1 MCLTSILCFLLLLC
15 TSINS
20 SSPPKLIPMPTLQ
33 PFKEGSAFRLLC
45 SVQYGAMPLKFNW
58 FFNSKLITYQLH
70 DINIETREDEST
82 LKIKN
87 VKSENSGNYT
97 CVVSNEFGKDSQS
110 VMLVVKSPLKWLVE
124 PKDLH
129 LIHGEAGKIECKAT
143 GFPLPTVTWYKNS
156 EIVSKNEEINI
167 ERASKNDKGV
177 YECVADNEINE
188 SLRKMVKVGVKFG
201 FSNAIVSKMISIITS
216 CALFYSIPFVLSAAE
231 SPKIQPFSSLH
242 YVNEGM
248 KFGALCIISQGT
260 EPLRFQWFKSGFP
273 ISNHISNAKIETSS
287 IVSNLIF
294 EKVTRA
300 DSANY
305 TCVVSNS
312 FGEDSKS
319 FTLSVKVSL
328 KWIEEPQDS
337 TVIERRDF
345 IINCKAEGIP
355 PPQIK
360 WKKGQIEVQRNK
372 ETLELKSMTLGDSGE
387 YECIAENG
395 VDDPLRK
402 KFKISVI
409 EPPKIQPIPPFP
421 PFSEGFRV
429 TALCSVLQGTG
440 PLEFNWY
447 KHDTPIN
454 KHLSNI
460 KIETNSGVSTLI
472 FEKVSRNDSGNYTC
486 VVSNAYGEDKTS
498 FVLTIKVAMKWI
510 EEPKDMTIVGGNGII
525 INCIAEGF
533 PRPQISWWKNKN
545 VILSHSERFEIK
557 IADYKDKGEYE
568 CKADNGVD
576 QELSKKFKIIVVD
589 SPIIQSML
597 PTQTLSEG
605 VTFNALCSVLKGSKP
620 LHFSWLKDGLT
631 LQKDGKDIKIETS
644 SVAST
649 LFFEKVTRTDSG
661 NYTCVVTN
669 SLGEDRKSFLLTV
682 KVSLHWIEAPED
694 VTFLEG
700 RDVYINCNAEGFPK
714 PQIKWKKNAR
724 EVLTNKE
731 RMEIRNIKIEDA
743 GNYECIAENGVDEVL
758 SKKFRIIVAAS
769 DCSVAPKVVPFPLFS
784 PFNENRPFAVL
795 CTVQDGSF
803 PLKFQWFKDNKPID
817 KQRENIEIETTE
829 SNSNLRIRQLKQNHS
844 GNYTCSVR
852 NAYGTDSQTVSLLV
866 KAPLMWSKE
875 PKDIGVRVNSDV
887 DVECFATG
895 IPFPKIS
902 WKRNGNQSNVKKHLI
917 VIIEAGTY
925 ECVADNGIAS
935 PLVKSIKISVYGKR
949 MKTTAFRI
957 IATQEAPK
965 ILPSL
970 PLLSL
975 SAGSRF
981 VTMCTISQGTSPI
994 YFKWN
999 KNGKQV
1005 DLKKINIKT
1014 EEITSTLTIDKVTRE
1029 DSGNYSCTAEN
1040 AFGKDTRIIQLMVK
1054 IPLVWKI
1061 EPQNMI
1067 IVESKSLELV
1077 CDADGIPAPKISWFK
1092 KETNTFVSERSKLR
1106 IEKVTKSSEGDYEC
1120 IADNGVDAPLKK
1132 RVKVMVVD
1140 SPKLLPLSNL
1150 PPLNEGSIF
1159 MSLCAIQQGSVPLKF
1174 KWLKDGKPLITD
1186 ANVNIESNDLSS
1198 TLRIHSVKLT
1208 NAGNYTCIVK
1218 NSLGE
1223 DRQTTSLI
1231 VKASVRWIKE
1241 PRDLRLNLDENGFL
1255 ECKAFGIP
1263 SPRITWMYNDKVLE
1277 SNIERLSIKGI
1288 SKSSG
1293 KYECIADNGV
1303 DPPLR
1308 KSVHVLITAKSG
1320 ACVYTIYSISIQ
1332 SDNSVNMS
1340 KILLYVTVFVAIKF
1354 TFASKA
1360 PKLLPIPALTP
1371 INEGSSFRL
1380 FCVVSEGSSP
1390 LIFNWKKN
1398 GFNLINENEIETTDR
1413 DSTLKIKE
1421 MKPLLNGNYT
1431 CEVTNNFGKD
1441 SQTTTVIVKAPLK
1454 WVKEPKDLNLIL
1466 KEDGLIE
1473 CE

>member
-1 MCLTSILCFLLLLC
+1 
-15 TSINS
+15 
-20 SSPPKLIPMPTLQ
+20 
-33 PFKEGSAFRLLC
+33 
-45 SVQYGAMPLKFNW
+45 
-58 FFNSKLITYQLH
+58 
-70 DINIETREDEST
+70 
-82 LKIKN
+82 
-87 VKSENSGNYT
+87 
-97 CVVSNEFGKDSQS
+97 
-110 VMLVVKSPLKWLVE
+110 
-124 PKDLH
+124 
-129 LIHGEAGKIECKAT
+129 
-143 GFPLPTVTWYKNS
+143 
-156 EIVSKNEEINI
+156 
-167 ERASKNDKGV
+167 
-177 YECVADNEINE
+177 
-188 SLRKMVKVGVKFG
+188 
-201 FSNAIVSKMISIITS
+201 
-216 CALFYSIPFVLSAAE
+216 
-231 SPKIQPFSSLH
+231 
-242 YVNEGM
+242 
-248 KFGALCIISQGT
+248 
-260 EPLRFQWFKSGFP
+260 
-273 ISNHISNAKIETSS
+273 
-287 IVSNLIF
+287 
-294 EKVTRA
+294 
-300 DSANY
+300 
-305 TCVVSNS
+305 
-312 FGEDSKS
+312 
-319 FTLSVKVSL
+319 
-328 KWIEEPQDS
+328 
-337 TVIERRDF
+337 
-345 IINCKAEGIP
+345 
-355 PPQIK
+355 
-360 WKKGQIEVQRNK
+360 
-372 ETLELKSMTLGDSGE
+372 
-387 YECIAENG
+387 
-395 VDDPLRK
+395 
-402 KFKISVI
+402 
-409 EPPKIQPIPPFP
+409 
-421 PFSEGFRV
+421 
-429 TALCSVLQGTG
+429 
-440 PLEFNWY
+440 
-447 KHDTPIN
+447 
-454 KHLSNI
+454 
-460 KIETNSGVSTLI
+460 
-472 FEKVSRNDSGNYTC
+472 
-486 VVSNAYGEDKTS
+486 
-498 FVLTIKVAMKWI
+498 
-510 EEPKDMTIVGGNGII
+510 
-525 INCIAEGF
+525 
-533 PRPQISWWKNKN
+533 
-545 VILSHSERFEIK
+545 
-557 IADYKDKGEYE
+557 
-568 CKADNGVD
+568 
-576 QELSKKFKIIVVD
+576 
-589 SPIIQSML
+589 ML

-1473 CE
+1473 CEVSGVPSPKVKWIKNGKELSNLNENLRITQASIDDEGEYECVAENGMDVTLRKVIKVSVKDSPKIIPMPVLPPFTEGARFAIFCTIQKGMEPLRFEWFKNKEKITDLMPNIQTETSKMVSMLTIQNVKREDAANYTCVVQNVFGKDSQTIALSVKAAPKWLKEPESANVITGGDIALYCEADGFPLPAIRWMKGDTELSNEKQLNLKRVSSSDSGSYKCIAENGHDTPLVKVISVTVF